1 MRYLLVFLI
10 LLACS
15 PSRKKTE
22 EITIVDTLKV
32 SGTIYV
38 HDSMNI
44 VQNYTLYG
52 IYNGKIDI
60 QGETRSAN
68 NKTIAFDSIKI
79 GIPQGYENGYVK
91 FKVKVNGIK
100 ETRTW
105 ICYGSTPDTFKVSN
119 KVFNNVIIRANS
131 CVYN

>member
-1 MRYLLVFLI
+1 MRYLSIFLI
-10 LLACS
+10 LLACN
-15 PSRKKTE
+15 PSRDKTE
-22 EITIVDTLKV
+22 EIVIVDTLKV

-38 HDSMNI
+38 NDSMNI

-52 IYNGKIDI
+52 IYNGRVNI
-60 QGETRSAN
+60 QGETRSSN
-68 NKTIAFDSIKI
+68 SKVIVFDSIKI
-79 GIPQGYENGYVK
+79 GIPQGYENGYLK
-91 FKVKVNGIK
+91 FQVKVNGIK

-119 KVFNNVIIRANS
+119 KVFSNVIIYANS